1 MKYLG
6 FVSIA
11 MLLAVGACS
20 KTDQGAPKEAAPAA
34 SSAMEQPA
42 QAAPGMMTDAE
53 KDKKPADAPAA
64 AP

>member
-20 KTDQGAPKEAAPAA
+20 KTDQGAPKEAAP
-34 SSAMEQPA
+34 SAMEQPA
-42 QAAPGMMTDAE
+42 QAAPGATTDAE

-64 AP
+64 APAP